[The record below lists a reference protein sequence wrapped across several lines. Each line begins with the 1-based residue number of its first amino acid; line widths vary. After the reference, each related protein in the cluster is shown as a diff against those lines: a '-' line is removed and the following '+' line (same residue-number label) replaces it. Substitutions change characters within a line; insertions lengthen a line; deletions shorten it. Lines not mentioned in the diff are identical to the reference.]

1 MEVWILFYEDIESST
16 NEAFE
21 IRRFQAEAKEMGV
34 TLKVF
39 SPEQFDLLVT
49 DEDRQ
54 TVLIDGEPQNL
65 PDFLLP
71 RTPPIEAG
79 YFSLAVIRQLEHLG
93 VETYNGSRCI
103 EAVSDK
109 MHTHQILCEKNLPT
123 PTTMLAKFPVD
134 LELVEKHIGFP
145 VVVKTLLGVNG
156 TGVFLVETEEAFND
170 LMNLVGETNP
180 DIQLIFQKYI
190 AASRGRDLRVFIV
203 DGEVLACMER
213 RAKDGGF
220 KANFSQGGSVEE
232 FDLNEEA
239 KQIAIDTAEAMNI
252 RIAGIDLLFTDD
264 GFTICEAN
272 TFPGFKGLEQACDIN
287 VPQTIFKSM
296 LNRLEE
302 KNAEL
307 ASVSKQAV

>member
-21 IRRFQAEAKEMGV
+21 IRRFLAEGKKMGIDV
-34 TLKVF
+34 KVF

-49 DEDRQ
+49 DEDRE
-54 TVLIDGEPQNL
+54 TVLIDGEPQAL

-71 RTPPIEAG
+71 RTPPVETG
-79 YFSLAVIRQLEHLG
+79 YFSLAVIRQLERMG
-93 VETYNGSRCI
+93 VETYNGSICI
-103 EAVSDK
+103 ESVSDK
-109 MHTHQILCEKNLPT
+109 MHTHQILCEHDLPT
-123 PTTMLAKFPVD
+123 PITMLAKFPVNID
-134 LELVEKHIGFP
+134 LVEKHIGFP

-156 TGVFLVETEEAFND
+156 TGVFLVETEDAFND

-180 DIQLIFQKYI
+180 DIQLIFQKYV

-220 KANFSQGGSVEE
+220 KANFSQGGAVEQFE
-232 FDLNEEA
+232 LSEEA
-239 KQIAIDTAEAMNI
+239 KQIALKTSEVLDI
-252 RIAGIDLLFTDD
+252 RLAGIDLLFTDD

-287 VPQTIFKSM
+287 IPKSIFESM
-296 LNRLEE
+296 QRRFEE
-302 KNAEL
+302 KQSQSTKKAL
-307 ASVSKQAV
+307 